1 MKIDTLSLLG
11 RMGRL
16 DDYIKYFDT
25 YREKYGSKTAVLY
38 QQGKF
43 HEVYG
48 VDNEKEKLGNV
59 SEIADLLGIKETRTT
74 ASILQNSRNN
84 PQMAGFNS
92 VNLDER
98 VDKLVGLGYTVVV
111 VDQVPGTKPIEHRV
125 SYIESPATTMDGNP
139 SRDPFL
145 VSVYLDRSYN
155 RHHHRHYAY
164 IGMSAIDLTTGNSYY
179 YEANSSPSD
188 PTSAE
193 DDLTRFIQTFNPVE
207 LVLNTTSKQADH
219 TTVSE
224 NSTAELI
231 QTWGFR
237 EKNDTNGQGM
247 QSCRPTVYTDT
258 ANTAKVKGLAFQEAF
273 LSEHFPDSGHLDV
286 LEYLNM
292 VRYDAARISYIYL
305 LDYCCEHNPRLLSGL
320 PRPELWGTGHSM
332 ILDTSSIIQLSINDG
347 VNRTDS
353 IVSFMSGITQTPLGR
368 RIVKH
373 RILNPICDEETLQER
388 YDTVKYAQETEMHFD
403 FAKMRDIDRLHRK
416 CTLGKLTPAGLY
428 ILDQAYQICERLSTE
443 LHQHLDAHPT
453 APRLYHDLCTR
464 LNTVRQIR
472 ESYINVVDIEE
483 AGRCTVTEQM
493 SDSIF
498 RLGWN
503 TEIDELSAII
513 RNCARVR
520 EVFCQTFSDL
530 IAKSSSYCKYKEDL
544 TSTECYCSVTK
555 AQFKKL
561 QGNFPGNGLDFVVD
575 GESYHV
581 DWSDLNID
589 ARNKSNVKFS
599 LDMLTK
605 LLRKHNKNLSKLRQ
619 LCIKLYLEMLAEI
632 SREYGSTM
640 TSLAQAVGEL
650 DMINSVARS
659 AKTWNYCIPE
669 LQSGPDGTDG
679 TDDTDG
685 TDGTDG
691 SFLIAERLRHPL
703 VERKN
708 TYIPQNISLGIP
720 GQCGMLLYGVN
731 QTGKSCTMKSV
742 GVSVILAQAGFP
754 VPANSFRYRPYTL
767 LTTRIL
773 GNDSIDRGLSTFAVE
788 MIELRS
794 ILTRCDSRSLNLG
807 DEVCHGTESASAV
820 ALVAA
825 SIRHM
830 SKLKANFIF
839 ATHLHELSKMDE
851 VTQLPNV
858 KHYHLSVDFDGDQIV
873 YNRIMKP
880 GSGLG
885 QYGIEVA
892 KHLRLPQSVLDDARM
907 IRNRYFNETQG
918 IEVYRASRYNA
929 SVIVHKCMVCKK
941 RAKDTHHILHQAEA
955 HDNHIVGSHKNVKDN
970 LVPLCQVHHDMVHG
984 TPDPDTGKI
993 LVIFGYHADGSLD
1006 YAFRKKLKALMT

>member
-1 MKIDTLSLLG
+1 
-11 RMGRL
+11 MGRL

-48 VDNEKEKLGNV
+48 VDNEQEKLGNV
-59 SEIADLLGIKETRTT
+59 SEIANLLGIKETRTT
-74 ASILQNSRNN
+74 ASILQNSRSN

-111 VDQVPGTKPIEHRV
+111 VDQVPGKKPIEHKV
-125 SYIESPATTMDGNP
+125 SYIESPATTMTGNP

-145 VSVYLDRSYN
+145 VSVYLDRAYN
-155 RHHHRHYAY
+155 KQYHRHYAY
-164 IGMSAIDLTTGNSYY
+164 IGMSAIDLTTGSSYY
-179 YEANSSPSD
+179 FEANSDPSD

-207 LVLNTTSKQADH
+207 LVLNNNSKAAGLA
-219 TTVSE
+219 TVSE
-224 NSTAELI
+224 NSTDELI
-231 QTWGFR
+231 QAWGFR
-237 EKNDTNGQGM
+237 DKNDINGHK
-247 QSCRPTVYTDT
+247 PTVYTDT
-258 ANTAKVKGLAFQEAF
+258 ANTAKIRGLAFQEAF
-273 LSEHFPDSGHLDV
+273 LSEHFPDSGHLGV
-286 LEYLNM
+286 LDYLGL

-320 PRPELWGTGHSM
+320 PRPQLWGAGQSM
-332 ILDTSSIIQLSINDG
+332 ILDTSSIIQLSVNDG

-353 IVSFMSGITQTPLGR
+353 IVSFLSSIMQTPLGR
-368 RIVKH
+368 RMTKH
-373 RILNPICDEETLQER
+373 RVLNPVCEETALQER
-388 YDTVKYAQETEMHFD
+388 YESMKHAQEHYLQFD

-416 CTLGKLTPAGLY
+416 CTLGKLTPAELY
-428 ILDQAYQICERLSTE
+428 ILDQSYQVCERLSLE
-443 LHQHLDAHPT
+443 LRQHLDKHPT
-453 APRLYHDLCTR
+453 APSVYHTLYTR

-472 ESYINVVDIEE
+472 DSYVNVIDIEE
-483 AGRCTVTEQM
+483 AGRCTVTDQM

-503 TEIDELSAII
+503 VEIDELSAII
-513 RNCARVR
+513 RNCIRIR

-530 IAKSSSYCKYKEDL
+530 ITKGSSYCKYKEDL
-544 TSTECYCSVTK
+544 TSTECYCSITK

-561 QGNFPGNGLDFVVD
+561 KVNFPDSGVDFTVD

-581 DWSDLNID
+581 DWNDLGID

-599 LDMLTK
+599 LDLLTK
-605 LLRKHNKNLSKLRQ
+605 LLRKYNKNLSKLRQ
-619 LCIKLYLEMLAEI
+619 LCIKLYLELLTEI
-632 SREYGSTM
+632 SSAHGSSM
-640 TSLAQAVGEL
+640 TDLAQAIGEL
-650 DMINSVARS
+650 DMTVSIARS

-669 LQSGPDGTDG
+669 LCDHPDTENS
-679 TDDTDG
+679 
-685 TDGTDG
+685 DG

-708 TYIPQNISLGIP
+708 TYIPQDISLGIP

-754 VPANSFRYRPYTL
+754 VPADRFRYRPYTL

-794 ILTRCDSRSLNLG
+794 ILTRCNNRSLNLG

-830 SKLKANFIF
+830 SKLNANFIF
-839 ATHLHELSKMDE
+839 ATHLHELSKMEE

-858 KHYHLSVDFDGDQIV
+858 KHYYLSVDFDGDQIV
-873 YNRIMKP
+873 YNRVMKP

-892 KHLRLPQSVLDDARM
+892 KHLRLPQSVLDDART
-907 IRNRYFNETQG
+907 IRNRYFSETQG
-918 IEVYRASRYNA
+918 IEAYRVSRYN
-929 SVIVHKCMVCKK
+929 SNVIVHKCMICKK
-941 RAKDTHHILHQAEA
+941 KAKDTHHILHQAEA

-970 LVPLCQVHHDMVHG
+970 LVPLCQIHHDMVHG
-984 TPDPDTGKI
+984 TPDPNTGKI

-1006 YAFRKKLKALMT
+1006 YTFRKKLKALMT